1 MENMTRMCIGGVVLL
16 LLFYALTSAVAENQR
31 RECAV
36 CGMWID
42 QYERTKHVA
51 IMHDGDRAYFCSFAC
66 ASKYIKVN
74 GPKIHKIKVADFITK
89 QLIDA
94 YNAFYLVDS
103 DIPGVMSHRSMI
115 AFSTSKSAQE
125 FREIH
130 GGRIIAFEGALS
142 EQ

>member
-1 MENMTRMCIGGVVLL
+1 M
-16 LLFYALTSAVAENQR
+16 LLFYALTSARADNQR

-42 QYERTKHVA
+42 QYEHTKHVV
-51 IMHDGDRAYFCSFAC
+51 IMHDGNIACFCSIAC
-66 ASKYIKVN
+66 ASKYIKIN
-74 GPKIHKIKVADFITK
+74 GLRIHEIKVADFITR

-94 YNAFYLVDS
+94 YSAFYLVDS

-115 AFSTSKSAQE
+115 AFSTSKKALE

-130 GGRIIAFEGALS
+130 GGRIMTFEGALS
-142 EQ
+142 GQ